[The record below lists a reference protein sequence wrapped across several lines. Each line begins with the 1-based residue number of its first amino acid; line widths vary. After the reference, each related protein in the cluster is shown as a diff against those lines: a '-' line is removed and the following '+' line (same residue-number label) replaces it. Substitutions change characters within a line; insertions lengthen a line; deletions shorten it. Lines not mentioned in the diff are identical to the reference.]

1 MSSPDG
7 RLRAPPL
14 TNPSRPAY
22 HAETARSATA
32 KPRQTW
38 HRPAAPVPQPHHSHS
53 PSASVQRLRTR
64 QFRQIPIAPE
74 PRSAPRG
81 FVHWGLSDAGPS
93 AGRNLDRRH
102 PKPST
107 GKAADRSAHEWRLAA
122 RFCPSRALATT
133 VRPRCEATSAISQ
146 FRPGPFFPGRW
157 LSLEHCCGAALIM
170 SQFSASLHEQSPPR

>member
-1 MSSPDG
+1 VSSPDG

-32 KPRQTW
+32 KPRRTW
-38 HRPAAPVPQPHHSHS
+38 HWPAAPAPQPHHSHS

-81 FVHWGLSDAGPS
+81 FVPWGAF
-93 AGRNLDRRH
+93 GRRPQRR
-102 PKPST
+102 PQC
-107 GKAADRSAHEWRLAA
+107 RSPTSETLNTTRH
-122 RFCPSRALATT
+122 SR
-133 VRPRCEATSAISQ
+133 
-146 FRPGPFFPGRW
+146 
-157 LSLEHCCGAALIM
+157 
-170 SQFSASLHEQSPPR
+170 